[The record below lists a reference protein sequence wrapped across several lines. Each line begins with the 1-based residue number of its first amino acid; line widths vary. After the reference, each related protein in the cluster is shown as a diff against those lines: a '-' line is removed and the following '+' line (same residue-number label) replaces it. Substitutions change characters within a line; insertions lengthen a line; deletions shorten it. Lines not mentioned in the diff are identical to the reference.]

1 MALDPDDDLYS
12 RSDWSAIGCGARNR
26 VRDLG
31 SGIFMAWRSRLA
43 PRRLALFYRLDEH
56 ARRIRVYAAIT
67 LAVDGCSGGSQRDA
81 IVRS

>member
-31 SGIFMAWRSRLA
+31 SGVFMAWRARLA
-43 PRRLALFYRLDEH
+43 SRRFALSIDSI
-56 ARRIRVYAAIT
+56 AREAHQ
-67 LAVDGCSGGSQRDA
+67 GSRWND
-81 IVRS
+81 IGS